1 MAGSLTIEAAN
12 VQIDEATAAVHQDA
26 TPAHFVMLKVSD
38 SGVGMHQATCE
49 HAFEPFFTT
58 KESGKGTGLG
68 LSTVYGIVTQ
78 SGGWID
84 VRSELNKGASFSVYL
99 PRTDFAVSPEKPL
112 AELGKR
118 HGGETVL
125 LVEDQDFVRRFARR
139 ILESY
144 GYTVLEAEGAD
155 EACAL
160 VAGHAGE
167 IHLLLTDVILR
178 GMNGKKLSESLLSFR
193 PNLKVLFMSGYPAEV
208 ITRRGMLEPGLIYL
222 QKPFTPDAMVAK
234 VREVLHGIA

>member
-1 MAGSLTIEAAN
+1 VE
-12 VQIDEATAAVHQDA
+12 
-26 TPAHFVMLKVSD
+26 
-38 SGVGMHQATCE
+38 
-49 HAFEPFFTT
+49 EP
-58 KESGKGTGLG
+58 
-68 LSTVYGIVTQ
+68 
-78 SGGWID
+78 
-84 VRSELNKGASFSVYL
+84 
-99 PRTDFAVSPEKPL
+99 
-112 AELGKR
+112 GKR

-139 ILESY
+139 VLENY
-144 GYTVLEAEGAD
+144 GYKVLEAEGAE

-178 GMNGKKLSESLLSFR
+178 GMNGKKLSESLLSLR
-193 PNLKVLFMSGYPAEV
+193 PNLKVLFMSGYPADV

-234 VREVLHGIA
+234 VREVLNRPA